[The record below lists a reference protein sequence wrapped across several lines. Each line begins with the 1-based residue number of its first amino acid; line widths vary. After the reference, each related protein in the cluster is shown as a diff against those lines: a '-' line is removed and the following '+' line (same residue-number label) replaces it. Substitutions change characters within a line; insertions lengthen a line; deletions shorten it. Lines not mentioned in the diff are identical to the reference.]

1 MGGRTGLSVGIN
13 GALLIT
19 LAGCAALPG
28 FAAGPAPGASTA
40 PAPVVTKPIPVLTI
54 PTPRPRTA
62 APALKTTGVAWPA
75 ILASLAGYGQWLLAN
90 PDPAL
95 VGTVAEP
102 GCGMSNLISRQ
113 AAGLLGGR
121 AYLKPSP
128 PVFSAVVGPAAA
140 AGNSVTLAV
149 TASRPVESVLSRTG
163 AKPITVFD
171 ALPPT
176 DLLITL
182 YRGADT
188 KWRFCTV
195 DPRGDTGA
203 AEDPS
208 VPLL

>member
-1 MGGRTGLSVGIN
+1 MGVRTGLTAGIC
-13 GALLIT
+13 GALLAV
-19 LAGCAALPG
+19 LAGCSAMPG
-28 FAAGPAPGASTA
+28 FAAAPASSAA

-54 PTPRPRTA
+54 AAPKPRTA

-75 ILASLAGYGQWLLAN
+75 ILASLAGYGQWVLAN

-95 VGTVAEP
+95 VAAAAEP
-102 GCGMSNLISRQ
+102 GCAMSNLISQQ
-113 AAGLLGGR
+113 AAGLLSDR
-121 AYLKPSP
+121 AYLQPSP
-128 PVFSAVVGPAAA
+128 PVFGTVVGPSAAP
-140 AGNSVTLAV
+140 GNSVTLAV
-149 TASRPVESVLSRTG
+149 TATRPVETVLSRTG
-163 AKPITVFD
+163 AKPITVFG

-195 DPRGDTGA
+195 EPRGDSGA
-203 AEDPS
+203 PDDGS

>member
-1 MGGRTGLSVGIN
+1 MGARTGLTTGIG
-13 GALLIT
+13 GALLVA
-19 LAGCAALPG
+19 LAGCSALPG
-28 FAAGPAPGASTA
+28 FAGGPAAPASA
-40 PAPVVTKPIPVLTI
+40 SAPVVTKPIPVVTI
-54 PTPRPRTA
+54 TTPKPRTA
-62 APALKTTGVAWPA
+62 APALKTTGVAWPG
-75 ILASLAGYGQWLLAN
+75 ILASLAGYGQWVLAN

-95 VGTVAEP
+95 VAPVAEP
-102 GCGMSNLISRQ
+102 GCAMSNLMSQQ
-113 AAGLLGGR
+113 AAGLLGDR

-128 PVFSAVVGPAAA
+128 PGFGTVVGPSAAV
-140 AGNSVTLAV
+140 GNTVTLAV
-149 TASRPVESVLSRTG
+149 TATRPVETVLSRAG

-195 DPRGDTGA
+195 EPRGDSGA
-203 AEDPS
+203 PGDAS